1 MEYTTLEKET
11 VTAVHAEEQNKKTDA
26 VIVRWQRNL
35 LPWIITMPTVLI
47 AVFIFLSTMQMR
59 RIEDFVYQNSGL
71 ILKKELPAPSSLQ
84 IDSNINGKIPYLKLF
99 SLASMEEISMNRR
112 YNAAGASMMSGI
124 YTKYL
129 GFFTGMILAIVGAV
143 FIISKFR
150 EDLSKI
156 GLSMSEQMK
165 FRVASSSPGI
175 IFAFLGSVLMI
186 VTIVKKTEFAVKDSP
201 LYLNYTTIPADDWKE
216 SGLNKVAIDS
226 LDGKDKARDP
236 DHINPEDAKKAHP

>member
-47 AVFIFLSTMQMR
+47 AVFIFLSTLQMR

-226 LDGKDKARDP
+226 LDGKDKVRDP

>member
-1 MEYTTLEKET
+1 
-11 VTAVHAEEQNKKTDA
+11 
-26 VIVRWQRNL
+26 
-35 LPWIITMPTVLI
+35 
-47 AVFIFLSTMQMR
+47 R

-216 SGLNKVAIDS
+216 SGLNKVALDS
-226 LDGKDKARDP
+226 LDGKDKVRDP
-236 DHINPEDAKKAHP
+236 DHISPEDAKNHHP

>member
-84 IDSNINGKIPYLKLF
+84 IDSNINGKIPYLK
-99 SLASMEEISMNRR
+99 
-112 YNAAGASMMSGI
+112 
-124 YTKYL
+124 K
-129 GFFTGMILAIVGAV
+129 
-143 FIISKFR
+143 
-150 EDLSKI
+150 
-156 GLSMSEQMK
+156 
-165 FRVASSSPGI
+165 
-175 IFAFLGSVLMI
+175 
-186 VTIVKKTEFAVKDSP
+186 
-201 LYLNYTTIPADDWKE
+201 
-216 SGLNKVAIDS
+216 
-226 LDGKDKARDP
+226 
-236 DHINPEDAKKAHP
+236 